1 MHQMSSE
8 CDKQLS
14 SNIGSLMDRFQGKR
28 AVFILQE
35 LQYVERFESTGI
47 K

>member
-1 MHQMSSE
+1 MHESLQNAINS
-8 CDKQLS
+8 CLR
-14 SNIGSLMDRFQGKR
+14 NIGSLMDRFQGKR

-35 LQYVERFESTGI
+35 LRYVERFESTGN